1 MSALSGSCA
10 CGAVRFTASGE
21 AGPAKACHCTT
32 CRKQSGHYW
41 VAVSA
46 VRADISVTGA
56 EYVRW
61 FKATD
66 EARRGFCELCGST
79 LFWEKAG
86 SDRMSFSAGALDG
99 ETGLRL
105 AVHIYLAEKGDYYDI
120 SDSVPCFA
128 GSDVAASKEHAEE

>member
-1 MSALSGSCA
+1 MAALCGSCA
-10 CGAVRFTASGE
+10 CGAVRFSVAGGVGE
-21 AGPAKACHCTT
+21 VRACHCTT

-41 VAVSA
+41 TAVSA
-46 VRADISVTGA
+46 PKSEIVVAGN

-61 FKATD
+61 FKASA

-128 GSDVAASKEHAEE
+128 GSDMAASKEHAEE